1 MVGEGRLKA
10 VNLNTHPGK
19 CQTLQKGGLEQLPTL
34 QISQYRPHVT
44 TASWRRGGGVQS
56 APIFGTS
63 PTPHQHQDIP
73 EIIPGLIKEH
83 GGGTPPQNA
92 THTHTHTQKIMA
104 CRFIQDPGT

>member
-44 TASWRRGGGVQS
+44 TASWRRRGGGV
-56 APIFGTS
+56 FN
-63 PTPHQHQDIP
+63 QHQFLAHP
-73 EIIPGLIKEH
+73 RPLISIRTSLK
-83 GGGTPPQNA
+83 
-92 THTHTHTQKIMA
+92 
-104 CRFIQDPGT
+104 